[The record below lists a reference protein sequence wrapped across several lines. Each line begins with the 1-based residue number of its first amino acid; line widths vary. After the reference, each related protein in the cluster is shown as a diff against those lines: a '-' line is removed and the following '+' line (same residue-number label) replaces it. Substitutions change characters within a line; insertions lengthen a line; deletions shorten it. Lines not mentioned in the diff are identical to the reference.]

1 MTATLKNAI
10 ATDRLA
16 HAYLF
21 CGSRGVGKTS
31 CARIFAK
38 TINCACRTADGEAC
52 NECDSC
58 RAFNENRSLNIL
70 ELDAAS
76 NNGVDSMHQ
85 LIEQVQ
91 VPPTQGRYRVFIVDE
106 VHMLSTGA
114 FNAFQC
120 GGFWCGCCTL
130 CLDMLK
136 GFLPVML
143 FRLSRPDYPPFALAL
158 VLAAPVAGHAFSVFY
173 AFRGGKG
180 IAVSFGCLLG
190 LAPDLRPALIL
201 AGTFIVFSEV
211 IKISP
216 HYYRTLAAY
225 IAAVPLVFRMVR
237 AWPVWAG
244 FLLIAQI
251 VILKLLSSKEEK
263 GKFEVKIGWKS

>member
-1 MTATLKNAI
+1 MIDIMLYVLIGYVSGSLLWAKFFGRLFMKEDITAVS
-10 ATDRLA
+10 D
-16 HAYLF
+16 
-21 CGSRGVGKTS
+21 
-31 CARIFAK
+31 
-38 TINCACRTADGEAC
+38 DG
-52 NECDSC
+52 N
-58 RAFNENRSLNIL
+58 
-70 ELDAAS
+70 
-76 NNGVDSMHQ
+76 
-85 LIEQVQ
+85 
-91 VPPTQGRYRVFIVDE
+91 P
-106 VHMLSTGA
+106 GA

-225 IAAVPLVFRMVR
+225 IAAVPLVFRMAR
-237 AWPVWAG
+237 TWPVWAG

>member
-1 MTATLKNAI
+1 MIDIMLYVLIGYVSGSLLWAKFFGRLFMKEDITAVS
-10 ATDRLA
+10 D
-16 HAYLF
+16 
-21 CGSRGVGKTS
+21 
-31 CARIFAK
+31 
-38 TINCACRTADGEAC
+38 DG
-52 NECDSC
+52 N
-58 RAFNENRSLNIL
+58 
-70 ELDAAS
+70 
-76 NNGVDSMHQ
+76 
-85 LIEQVQ
+85 
-91 VPPTQGRYRVFIVDE
+91 P
-106 VHMLSTGA
+106 GA

-120 GGFWCGCCTL
+120 GGVWCGGCTL

-225 IAAVPLVFRMVR
+225 IAAVPLVFRMAR
-237 AWPVWAG
+237 TWPVWAG